1 MTTMFIEKRLL
12 MLAYGLNAIIS
23 IILPLIAL
31 VALHFYPYALTTFLT
46 NLFGFLILFAVAIS
60 MFLKN
65 RFLYVLNVFSSV
77 IFMNAFIKS
86 SFPASFIHV
95 DFVIY
100 ALLIVAFVCIDSGR
114 LFSIKNGRESC
125 RGY

>member
-12 MLAYGLNAIIS
+12 VMGYGINAVIS
-23 IILPLIAL
+23 IILPLLAL
-31 VALHFYPYALTTFLT
+31 VALHFYPYTLTTFLT

-60 MFLKN
+60 IVLKN
-65 RFLYVLNVFSSV
+65 RYLYVLNVFSGV
-77 IFMNAFIKS
+77 IFMNALIKS

-100 ALLIVAFVCIDSGR
+100 ALLTVAFVCIDSGR

-125 RGY
+125 KGY